1 MADEVAASAAFPGF
15 SLKGRKALVTGG
27 GTHLGFAM
35 ANAVAA
41 QGATVTVLA
50 RSEEFLKNAA
60 ERLGEG
66 HDYIVADLTKEA
78 TYDLLRE
85 RGVHYDI
92 LVNNAGGDPAD
103 ASWEDQSAQAWLDT
117 YHLNVVASNELV
129 RTFRAGMRER
139 GWGRVVNIASVFG
152 MVAPNPKN
160 RKQGFDAGA
169 YTASKHAVIG
179 LTHFLAAKLGR
190 EGITVNSVS
199 PGMYPLPSD
208 DPYLERTPWRR
219 RDQSWLDALGEQ
231 CPAGRVGVP
240 SDLGGAVAFLAS
252 DAAAY
257 VTGQNIAVDGGW
269 VIW

>member
-1 MADEVAASAAFPGF
+1 MNEKIASSAAFPGF
-15 SLKGRKALVTGG
+15 SLEGRTALVTGG

-41 QGATVTVLA
+41 QGAKVTVLA
-50 RSEEFLKNAA
+50 RGEEFLKSAV

-66 HDYIVADLTKEA
+66 HDYIVADLTKDE
-78 TYDLLRE
+78 TYDMLRE

-92 LVNNAGGDPAD
+92 LVNNAGGDPVDEA
-103 ASWEDQSAQAWLDT
+103 WEKQTAQQWLET
-117 YHLNVVASNELV
+117 YHLNVVSANELV
-129 RTFRAGMRER
+129 RVYRDGMKER
-139 GWGRVVNIASVFG
+139 GWGRVINIASVFG
-152 MVAPNPKN
+152 MVAPNPMN
-160 RKQGFDAGA
+160 RKEGKDAAA

-199 PGMYPLPSD
+199 PGMYPLPAD
-208 DPYLERTPWRR
+208 DPYLERMPWRR
-219 RDQSWLDALGEQ
+219 RSEDWYEKLGAQ
-231 CPAGRVGVP
+231 CPSGRVGVP

-252 DAAAY
+252 PAAAY